1 MKFETTRFG
10 LIEYDEEDILQFPD
24 GLYGFER
31 EKQFVLIPFDP
42 NIDCPLEWMQSLT
55 TPGLAFVVTDPYLY
69 MPDYRWVMTPEEE
82 RRIEF
87 SGEDELKILVIV
99 TLQEIFT
106 NMTGNFVAP
115 LILNSRTQK
124 ARQVVLTTQEYDTRH
139 YLLPEEIRNAGVT
152 AN

>member
-69 MPDYRWVMTPEEE
+69 MPDYRWIMTPEEE

-87 SGEDELKILVIV
+87 SGDDELKILVIV
-99 TLQEIFT
+99 TLQEVFT

-139 YLLPEEIRNAGVT
+139 YLLPEEIRNAEVT

>member
-10 LIEYDEEDILQFPD
+10 LIEYDEEDILQFPH

-69 MPDYRWVMTPEEE
+69 MPDYRWIMTPEEE

-87 SGEDELKILVIV
+87 SGDDELKILVIV
-99 TLQEIFT
+99 TLQEVFT

-139 YLLPEEIRNAGVT
+139 YLLPEEIRNAEVT

>member
-69 MPDYRWVMTPEEE
+69 MPEYRWIMTPEEE

-87 SGEDELKILVIV
+87 SADDELKILVIV

-115 LILNSRTQK
+115 LILNSRTHK

-139 YLLPEEIRNAGVT
+139 YLLPEEIRKAELTSN
-152 AN
+152 

>member
-42 NIDCPLEWMQSLT
+42 NIDCPLEWIQSLT

-69 MPDYRWVMTPEEE
+69 MPEYRWVMTPEEE

-139 YLLPEEIRNAGVT
+139 YLLPEEIRNAEVT